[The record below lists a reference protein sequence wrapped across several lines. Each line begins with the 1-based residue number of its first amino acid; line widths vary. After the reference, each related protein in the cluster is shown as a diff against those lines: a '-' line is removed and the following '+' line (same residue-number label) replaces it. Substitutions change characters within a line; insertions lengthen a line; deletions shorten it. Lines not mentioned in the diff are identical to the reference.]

1 MDVSQTVRARA
12 AALLVLALGCA
23 ACSGSR
29 ELPDV
34 QYDDRFGESTA
45 MDVYLPAESRGPR
58 PAVMFIHGG
67 GWSGGSRDHYTS
79 AAKRLADSGWVT
91 ATIDYRLVPD
101 GVFPH
106 AVQDCLCALSY
117 LRAHA
122 DELEIDP
129 QRIAVMGYS
138 AGGHLSSLLGVA
150 ADLPEL
156 APDCAAGPT
165 GPPAAVLPGAGVH
178 DLRGLDHEVVVDFL
192 GGPEAEAPERYA
204 LASPIS
210 HVAGYKPPFLLFH
223 GDGDWIVPVEES
235 RAMRD
240 ALVASG
246 NDAELLEMGGVGHL
260 VSSGADLTSVEVV
273 PERPELW
280 LAVADFLERT
290 MGAPP

>member
-1 MDVSQTVRARA
+1 MDALQSVCARA
-12 AALLVLALGCA
+12 AASLVLALACA
-23 ACSGSR
+23 ACSGPR
-29 ELPDV
+29 ELLDV

-91 ATIDYRLVPD
+91 ATIEYRLVPE

-117 LRAHA
+117 LRANA
-122 DELEIDP
+122 EELEIDP
-129 QRIAVMGYS
+129 ERIAVMGYS

-156 APDCAAGPT
+156 APDCAAGAT

-178 DLRGLDHEVVVDFL
+178 DLRGLDHEVVEDFL
-192 GGPEAEAPERYA
+192 GGTEAEAPERYA

-210 HVAGYKPPFLLFH
+210 HVAGQKPPFLLFH

-260 VSSGADLTSVEVV
+260 VSSGADLTSIEAV

-280 LAVADFLERT
+280 LAVADFLVRT
-290 MGAPP
+290 MEAPP